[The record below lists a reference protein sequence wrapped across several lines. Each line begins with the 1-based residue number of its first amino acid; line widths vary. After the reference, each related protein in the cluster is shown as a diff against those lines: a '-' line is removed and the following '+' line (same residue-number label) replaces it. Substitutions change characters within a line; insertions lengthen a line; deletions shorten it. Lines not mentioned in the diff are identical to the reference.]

1 MDRLTD
7 QRVYIETYGC
17 TYNHAD
23 SIKLAEILRSQ
34 GCTIVSDPADADAV
48 VINTCTV
55 IGWTERH
62 MLRRIRAFA
71 GRTLYVTGCMPVVQ
85 GEEVLA
91 AAPDVRVILPDEIE
105 QRFSGRCTKEKD
117 GIGIVQVAAGC
128 AGKCAYC
135 ITRFARGPLRSRPM
149 EKICRE
155 VGALAGEG
163 ACEIQFTAQ
172 DVSAWGMDTGEA
184 LPNLV
189 RAVSAVPGNF
199 RVRLGMMNPATV
211 KRILVPLAEACRD
224 GKVFSFLHLP
234 VQSGSDAVLAAMGR
248 GYTVAEYEDMV
259 TVFREICPDVRICT
273 DFIVGYPTE
282 TEEDFAATLA
292 LLQRIRPEKVNVTRY
307 SPRPGTAAA
316 ALKTQPERVAKDRSR
331 LLDAAAKAI
340 YAEQNA
346 GLVGTT
352 VEAVVTARKK
362 GGSWVARDAAYRE
375 IVVPGDFRPG
385 ELIPVEITGNRT
397 VYLTGVPKD
406 GFPHHHIRAPTTR

>member
-1 MDRLTD
+1 MDRLRD
-7 QRVYIETYGC
+7 RRVYIETYGC

-23 SIKLAEILRSQ
+23 TLKLREILKRQ
-34 GCTIVSDPADADAV
+34 GCVFVSDPAEADAV

-62 MLRRIRAFA
+62 MLRRIRACA
-71 GRTLYVTGCMPVVQ
+71 GRPLYVTGCMPVVQ
-85 GEEVLA
+85 REEILA
-91 AAPDVRVILPDEIE
+91 AAPDARIILPDEIE
-105 QRFSGRCTKEKD
+105 RRFSGRCTKGRD

-128 AGKCAYC
+128 AGRCAYC
-135 ITRFARGPLRSRPM
+135 ITRFARGPLRSRPG
-149 EKICRE
+149 EEICRE
-155 VGALAGEG
+155 VCALAEGG
-163 ACEIQFTAQ
+163 ACEVQFTAQ
-172 DVSAWGMDTGEA
+172 DVSAWGMDTGDT
-184 LPNLV
+184 LPDLI

-234 VQSGSDAVLAAMGR
+234 VQSGSDAVLGAMGR
-248 GYTVAEYEDMV
+248 GYTAAEYEEMV
-259 TVFREICPDVRICT
+259 ATFREICPDVRICT

-292 LLQRIRPEKVNVTRY
+292 LLRRIRPEKVNVTRY

-316 ALKTQPERVAKDRSR
+316 ALKTQPERIAKDRSR
-331 LLDAAAKAI
+331 ILDAAAKAI
-340 YAEQNA
+340 YDEQNA

-352 VEAVVTARKK
+352 VWVTATVRKK
-362 GGSWVARDAAYRE
+362 GGSWVMRDRAYRE

-385 ELIPVEITGNRT
+385 EWLPVEITGNRT
-397 VYLTGVPKD
+397 VYLEGVPKD
-406 GFPHHHIRAPTTR
+406 TI

>member
-23 SIKLAEILRSQ
+23 TLRLAGILRNQ
-34 GCTIVSDPADADAV
+34 GCTIVSDLGSADAV

-62 MLRRIRAFA
+62 MLRRIRACA

-85 GEEVLA
+85 REEILA
-91 AAPDVRVILPDEIE
+91 AAPDARVILPDEIE
-105 QRFSGRCTKEKD
+105 RRFCGRCTKGKD

-128 AGKCAYC
+128 AGRCAYC
-135 ITRFARGPLRSRPM
+135 ITRFARGPLRSRSM
-149 EKICRE
+149 NDICRE
-155 VGALAGEG
+155 VGVLAEEG
-163 ACEIQFTAQ
+163 ACEVQFTAQ

-184 LPNLV
+184 LPDLV
-189 RAVSAVPGNF
+189 RAASAVPGNF

-224 GKVFSFLHLP
+224 EKVFSFLHLP
-234 VQSGSDAVLAAMGR
+234 VQSGSDAVLAGMAR
-248 GYTVAEYEDMV
+248 GYTVAEYEGMV
-259 TVFREICPDVRICT
+259 ATFREICPDVRICT

-282 TEEDFAATLA
+282 TEEDFAGTLA
-292 LLQRIRPEKVNVTRY
+292 LLRRVRPEKVNVTRY

-316 ALKTQPERVAKDRSR
+316 ALKAQPERIAKERSR

-352 VEAVVTARKK
+352 VEALVTARKK
-362 GGSWVARDAAYRE
+362 GGSWVARDRAYRE

-385 ELIPVEITGNRT
+385 EWLSVEITGNRT

-406 GFPHHHIRAPTTR
+406 TIRVPTTRL

>member
-1 MDRLTD
+1 MDQLIDT
-7 QRVYIETYGC
+7 RVYIETYGC

-23 SIKLAEILRSQ
+23 SIKLAGILRNQ
-34 GCTIVSDPADADAV
+34 GCTIVADPADADAV

-62 MLRRIRAFA
+62 MLRRIRAYA
-71 GRTLYVTGCMPVVQ
+71 GRTIYVTGCMPVVQ
-85 GEEVLA
+85 REKILT
-91 AAPDVRVILPDEIE
+91 AAPDARFILPDEIE
-105 QRFSGRCTKEKD
+105 RRFCGRCTKEKD

-128 AGKCAYC
+128 AGRCAYC

-149 EKICRE
+149 EEICRE
-155 VGALAGEG
+155 VVALVEEG
-163 ACEIQFTAQ
+163 VCEVQFTAQ

-184 LPNLV
+184 LPALV
-189 RAVSAVPGNF
+189 RAVSAVPGDF
-199 RVRLGMMNPATV
+199 LIRPGMMNPATV
-211 KRILVPLAEACRD
+211 KRILVPLAEACRE

-234 VQSGSDAVLAAMGR
+234 VQSGSDAVLAAMAR
-248 GYTVAEYEDMV
+248 GYTAAEYEDMV
-259 TVFREICPDVRICT
+259 ATFREICPGVRICT

-292 LLQRIRPEKVNVTRY
+292 LLRRVRPEKVNVTRY

-316 ALKTQPERVAKDRSR
+316 ALKAQPERIAKERSR
-331 LLDAAAKAI
+331 VLDAAAKAI
-340 YAEQNA
+340 YVEQNA

-362 GGSWVARDAAYRE
+362 GGSWVARDRAYRE

-385 ELIPVEITGNRT
+385 DRLSVEITGNRT

-406 GFPHHHIRAPTTR
+406 TIPVPTTRL

>member
-7 QRVYIETYGC
+7 QQVYIETYGC

-23 SIKLAEILRSQ
+23 SLRLADILRKQ
-34 GCTIVSDPADADAV
+34 GCTIVSDPAAADAV

-62 MLRRIRAFA
+62 MLRRIRACA

-85 GEEVLA
+85 REEILA
-91 AAPDVRVILPDEIE
+91 AAPDARVILPDEIE
-105 QRFSGRCTKEKD
+105 RRFSGRCTKERD

-128 AGKCAYC
+128 AGRCAYC

-149 EKICRE
+149 EEICRE
-155 VGALAGEG
+155 VLALAEEG
-163 ACEIQFTAQ
+163 VCEVQLTAQ
-172 DVSAWGMDTGEA
+172 DVSAWGLDRGEA
-184 LPNLV
+184 LPDLI
-189 RAVSAVPGNF
+189 RAVSAVPGDF

-234 VQSGSDAVLAAMGR
+234 VQSGSDAVLAAMAR
-248 GYTVAEYEDMV
+248 GYTVAEYEDMIA
-259 TVFREICPDVRICT
+259 TFREICPDVRICT

-292 LLQRIRPEKVNVTRY
+292 LLRRVRPEKVNVTRY
-307 SPRPGTAAA
+307 SPRPGTVAAS
-316 ALKTQPERVAKDRSR
+316 LKAQPERIAKDRSR
-331 LLDAAAKAI
+331 VLDAAAKGI
-340 YAEQNA
+340 YVEQNA

-352 VEAVVTARKK
+352 VEAVVTARKR
-362 GGSWVARDAAYRE
+362 GGSWVARDLAYRE

-385 ELIPVEITGNRT
+385 EWLSVEITGNRT

-406 GFPHHHIRAPTTR
+406 TIPVPTTRL